1 MRCQTLS
8 SRFWAPLSILWLLLI
23 ATGIAAT
30 QEKLFTAF
38 PESSPTLPETC
49 TAPPFTVATSLW
61 ALSIS

>member
-38 PESSPTLPETC
+38 PESPETC